1 MQEWE
6 SVPEIAALAGSAGV
20 GVELPTKDGNDTA
33 SYEHGKIF
41 DIYEHGKIFDTADLC
56 YRNTI

>member
-33 SYEHGKIF
+33 SYEHGLIQRTSATVIPF
-41 DIYEHGKIFDTADLC
+41 RI
-56 YRNTI
+56 